1 LTNGVVTA
9 EEAEQWIQALERAMR
24 NGRFFHAVM
33 WFITMGRKPAQGM
46 PLKMASFMSCFAPA
60 QHAMR
65 IVPLMCHAKRSE
77 ESR

>member
-9 EEAEQWIQALERAMR
+9 EKAEQWILALEEVICTE
-24 NGRFFHAVM
+24 RFFHAVM

-65 IVPLMCHAKRSE
+65 IVPLTCHAKRSE